1 MKTEKILYWWDES
14 ERELI
19 VVCPSRNKRKKIK
32 NPRRIER
39 FLQVHQV
46 TLEECKGVRW
56 DFDHLGLFRKFWW

>member
-1 MKTEKILYWWDES
+1 MKSGKIIYWWDES

-19 VVCPSRNKRKKIK
+19 VVCPSRNKRKRIK

-56 DFDHLGLFRKFWW
+56 DFDHLELFRKFWW